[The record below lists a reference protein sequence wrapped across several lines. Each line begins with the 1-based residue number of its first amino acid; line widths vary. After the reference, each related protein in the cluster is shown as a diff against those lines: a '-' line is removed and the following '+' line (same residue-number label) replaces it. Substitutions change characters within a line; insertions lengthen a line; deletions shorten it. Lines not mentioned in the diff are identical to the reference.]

1 MFASLY
7 SFSILVSANSSV
19 SIDPDFIIVNNGSS
33 VTFSCSARGG
43 PNNTFIWIRPSD
55 INPTIQTLLMSTPQ
69 VQVADI
75 VNGLANIALSNES
88 SLNISYVNATRDG
101 GDYLCYVINGA
112 GVEMNRTT
120 LFVRPTITE
129 RPVNVYTNV
138 DETVSLSCRA
148 DSFPVPNYQ
157 WEMMNRSTGQYEL
170 IANETS
176 NTLTLDSI
184 MFNEYGW
191 YRCVA
196 TANGIEGNAT
206 STSALVTGK
215 LLQLFS
221 SSIAVL

>member
-1 MFASLY
+1 MFASLS

-19 SIDPDFIIVNNGSS
+19 NIDPDFIIVNNGSS

-129 RPVNVYTNV
+129 HPVNVYTNV
-138 DETVSLSCRA
+138 NETVSLSCRA
-148 DSFPVPNYQ
+148 DSYPTPNYQ

-170 IANETS
+170 IANETN

-184 MFNEYGW
+184 MFNEYGR

-196 TANGIEGNAT
+196 TANGIEGNTT

>member
-1 MFASLY
+1 M
-7 SFSILVSANSSV
+7 SANSSV
-19 SIDPDFIIVNNGSS
+19 NIDPDFIIVNNGSS
-33 VTFSCSARGG
+33 VTFSCSAMGG
-43 PNNTFIWIRPSD
+43 PSNTFIWIRPSD
-55 INPTIQTLLMSTPQ
+55 INSTIESLLMSTRPI
-69 VQVADI
+69 QVANI
-75 VNGLANIALSNES
+75 VNGLSNIALSNEP
-88 SLNISYVNATRDG
+88 SLTITYVNATRDG

-120 LFVRPTITE
+120 LFVRPAITE
-129 RPVNVYTNV
+129 NPENVYTNV

-148 DSFPVPNYQ
+148 DSYPTPNYQ
-157 WEMMNRSTGQYEL
+157 WEMMNRAIGWYEL

-176 NTLTLDSI
+176 YTLTLDSI
-184 MFNEYGW
+184 MFDEYGR

-215 LLQLFS
+215 LLQLFP